1 MDALFFGLNR
11 RRRSPARRRRTP
23 VRRRASPKRRRAS
36 PKRRRASPRRRRAS
50 PRRRRYS
57 PRRMCSS
64 KMSLSKLRK
73 IAMENGINVY
83 STAKTAV
90 SKRTGLPKK
99 PKMVGCSTLMKRLK
113 EAGLDHLYKVR
124 GVRVDMEEGPFYG
137 PELPPEGLFDDDDAV
152 PDVPDVLDVP
162 DVPDV
167 PAAPVE
173 PKVLKP
179 DEAVKLMQADPAC
192 DQAFRDY
199 ARMKYPDMVP
209 RAKFLKQY
217 KGYAMGQG
225 DCSKRDLVP
234 THIHGEGDPE
244 DMRDFADV
252 AGFDDFFDFGKYQR
266 AGARPRKSHRMV
278 GHIVVKGRHHGVFQG
293 INGCLFY
300 LKGKSGTK
308 VYVDPQ
314 RLKSSPKRKKA
325 SPRRRRSRYGYGLGQ
340 PSLIDMMGPSG
351 LSMHHRHLGPYM

>member
-11 RRRSPARRRRTP
+11 RRRSPDRRRRTP
-23 VRRRASPKRRRAS
+23 VRRRASPKRRLAS

-137 PELPPEGLFDDDDAV
+137 PELPPEGLFDDDDA
-152 PDVPDVLDVP
+152 PDVP

-167 PAAPVE
+167 PAAPVAPVA

-179 DEAVKLMQADPAC
+179 DEAVRLMQADPAC
-192 DQAFRDY
+192 HGAFNDY
-199 ARMKYPDMVP
+199 AQRMGGDARGVAAIK
-209 RAKFLKQY
+209 KQY
-217 KGYAMGQG
+217 KGFSVGQG
-225 DCSKRDLVP
+225 PCDVDHRDLVP

-278 GHIVVKGRHHGVFQG
+278 GHIVVKGRHHEVFQG
-293 INGCLFY
+293 INGGLFY

-314 RLKSSPKRKKA
+314 RLKASPKRKKA
-325 SPRRRRSRYGYGLGQ
+325 SPRRRRRSRYGYGLGQ
-340 PSLIDMMGPSG
+340 PSLHDMMGPSG
-351 LSMHHRHLGPYM
+351 LGMHHRHLGPYM